1 MEPLIDPSVKLE
13 PAQIPHHKGRK
24 RMHLE
29 VKESIKKVSTEV
41 KQKLVDAVSALSSTL
56 QRRDSV
62 NSDQVNAT
70 KAQVSVTAEIL
81 HWIQHWISITEN
93 SVESFET

>member
-1 MEPLIDPSVKLE
+1 MEPLIDPLVTLE

-41 KQKLVDAVSALSSTL
+41 KQKLVDAVSALSNTL
-56 QRRDSV
+56 QRRDSA
-62 NSDQVNAT
+62 NSDQANSV
-70 KAQVSVTAEIL
+70 KAQVSLFFMKKKTNFKQE
-81 HWIQHWISITEN
+81 SIIIFH
-93 SVESFET
+93 VI

>member
-29 VKESIKKVSTEV
+29 VKDSIKKVSTEV

-62 NSDQVNAT
+62 NAEQPNLAKVR
-70 KAQVSVTAEIL
+70 VSEYTDRLIL
-81 HWIQHWISITEN
+81 YS
-93 SVESFET
+93 